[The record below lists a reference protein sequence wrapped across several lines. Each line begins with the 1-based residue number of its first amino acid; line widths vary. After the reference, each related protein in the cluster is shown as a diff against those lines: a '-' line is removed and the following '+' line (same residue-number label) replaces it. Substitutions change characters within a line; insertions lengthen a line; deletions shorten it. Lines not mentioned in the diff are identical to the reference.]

1 LLFEEYRW
9 TVESIDGKDFEKRF
23 SPDPEL
29 HLVKHLMTFYGRGI
43 LNIDEPDGLLTIFFN
58 TAPKE
63 LREYALEFIGRSL
76 HEQDNQSPTAV
87 PDQVLERFQALWVK
101 RFNTTQD
108 SLNAVSELA
117 AFGWWFTSK
126 KFDDK
131 WAMSQLLEVLRLGVR
146 IDLDYLVVERLAEL
160 APEMLLNTIECLAFI
175 IKSDKDGL
183 EIEGWK
189 EYIYPV
195 LAIGLQ
201 SGEKA
206 QQATKELINLLVNKG
221 KLEFRTLL
229 SKNF

>member
-1 LLFEEYRW
+1 
-9 TVESIDGKDFEKRF
+9 
-23 SPDPEL
+23 
-29 HLVKHLMTFYGRGI
+29 
-43 LNIDEPDGLLTIFFN
+43 
-58 TAPKE
+58 
-63 LREYALEFIGRSL
+63 
-76 HEQDNQSPTAV
+76 
-87 PDQVLERFQALWVK
+87 
-101 RFNTTQD
+101 
-108 SLNAVSELA
+108 
-117 AFGWWFTSK
+117 
-126 KFDDK
+126 
-131 WAMSQLLEVLRLGVR
+131 MSQLLEVLRLGVR